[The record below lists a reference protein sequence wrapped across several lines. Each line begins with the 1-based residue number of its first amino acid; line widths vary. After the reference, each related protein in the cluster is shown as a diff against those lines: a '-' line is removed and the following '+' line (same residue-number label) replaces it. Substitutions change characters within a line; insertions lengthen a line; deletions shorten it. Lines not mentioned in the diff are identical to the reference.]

1 MTKNNIKVRVIDCY
15 GSLFAIQL
23 FNVDDN
29 SYDEF
34 FFDDNNPES
43 RKTLVSLFKK
53 LGFDAEHLEDC

>member
-43 RKTLVSLFKK
+43 RKTLVRVFKK
-53 LGFDAEHLEDC
+53 LGFDAEHLKDC